1 MQINI
6 IDPIFQTALFIS
18 FLIASI
24 VLTGKRDNHLHEI
37 NHSHTNELK
46 GIAVL
51 LIIFSHIGYFLFSD
65 HRFLYPL
72 SVAGG
77 VGVNIFLFLSGFG
90 LTHSEMKFHKT
101 IKEFY
106 TKKLKGIFIP
116 MWIVFISILFL
127 DYFVLK
133 KTNHYYRQALF

>member
-72 SVAGG
+72 S
-77 VGVNIFLFLSGFG
+77 
-90 LTHSEMKFHKT
+90 
-101 IKEFY
+101 
-106 TKKLKGIFIP
+106 
-116 MWIVFISILFL
+116 
-127 DYFVLK
+127 
-133 KTNHYYRQALF
+133 